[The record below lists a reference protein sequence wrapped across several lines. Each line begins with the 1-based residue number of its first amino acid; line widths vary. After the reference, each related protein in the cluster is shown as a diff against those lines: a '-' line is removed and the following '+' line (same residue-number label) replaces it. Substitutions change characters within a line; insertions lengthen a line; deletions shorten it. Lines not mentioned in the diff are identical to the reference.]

1 MYKLQHIALAVPL
14 FQMTIMVQL
23 FQKVIILK
31 CLQDFSKILTIGHT
45 CLMVFVYFK
54 RFAGLI

>member
-23 FQKVIILK
+23 FQKVIILNS
-31 CLQDFSKILTIGHT
+31 LQDFLKDLQSVIP
-45 CLMVFVYFK
+45 V
-54 RFAGLI
+54 